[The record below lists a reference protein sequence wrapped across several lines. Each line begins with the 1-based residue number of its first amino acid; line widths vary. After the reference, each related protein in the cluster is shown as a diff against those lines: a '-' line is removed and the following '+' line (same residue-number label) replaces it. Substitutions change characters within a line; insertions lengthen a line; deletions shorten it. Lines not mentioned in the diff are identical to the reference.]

1 MSSSPKEPKPK
12 HPQGVKTLLE
22 DPADATDSDHD
33 SEEYGLFAVGCT
45 DGIDPIV
52 VELELDGQR
61 VRMEV
66 DTGASL
72 SVVSETTFARLWPG
86 RSLEPSTVQL
96 KTYTGEALQV

>member
-1 MSSSPKEPKPK
+1 M
-12 HPQGVKTLLE
+12 KTLLE
-22 DPADATDSDHD
+22 EPADATDSDHD

-45 DGIDPIV
+45 EGIDPME

-66 DTGASL
+66 DTEASL
-72 SVVSETTFARLWPG
+72 SMVSETTFARLWPG